1 MSAFWGYLA
10 KYASHVQKIRLDET
24 HRGFVEQ
31 CFKPTEGFTQQSWM
45 FTQQETC
52 MCIAVIWSCILYIYI
67 YKYKYKKNSEQVLRL
82 LSMSLHT
89 RDAVSVKREFTQF

>member
-10 KYASHVQKIRLDET
+10 IYASHVQKICLDET

-31 CFKPTEGFTQQSWM
+31 CFKPTESFTQQSGM

-52 MCIAVIWSCILYIYI
+52 MCIAVIWSCVYIYI
-67 YKYKYKKNSEQVLRL
+67 YKYKYKKNSEQLLRL

-89 RDAVSVKREFTQF
+89 RDAVLVKPEFTQF